1 MRRTA
6 EDMMATRMSIL
17 DEAFRLF
24 FDKGYDNASLED
36 VAKNAGVTRGAI
48 YWHFKDKEALYR
60 AVVDYIL
67 PQGDVAQYGRDLPLD
82 MPYKQKI
89 EEVFLWALKD
99 ENIFVDFVYRTLNF
113 TFGHSTFNDI
123 FESVKYKKR
132 QLMDFFL
139 DETRVHFMVHSIKD
153 RSIEDTATEIY
164 LLFEGMFLTK
174 NVPIG
179 ISLTREDI
187 IRHVDISLR
196 GIED

>member
-1 MRRTA
+1 MRRKA
-6 EDMMATRMSIL
+6 EDMMATRTSIL
-17 DEAFRLF
+17 DEAFKMF
-24 FDKGYDNASLED
+24 FDRGYDTTSLED

-60 AVVDYIL
+60 AVIDYIL
-67 PQGDVAQYGRDLPLD
+67 PKGDVARYGRELPLD

-99 ENIFVDFVYRTLNF
+99 ENTYVDFVYKTLNF
-113 TFGHSTFNDI
+113 TYGHPVFNDI

-139 DETRVHFMVHSIKD
+139 EETRIHFRLNGIAERD
-153 RSIEDTATEIY
+153 TEDTATEIY

-179 ISLTREDI
+179 ISLSREDI

-196 GIED
+196 DI